1 MKLNTLLLS
10 ISCAALTLPLF
21 AQNTRMETFC
31 NPLNVDY
38 TYMIYNSDKDISY
51 RSGAD
56 PAVVEFRGEYYM
68 FVTRSHGYW
77 HSTDLQNWNFIPAPA
92 NWYPQGCNAPA
103 AHNYKDSLLYV
114 CGDPSGSMSV
124 LYTDDPKKGNWKG
137 VPAILHDL
145 QDPDLFID
153 DDGKAYMFWGSSNVF
168 PIRGIELDRN
178 HRFLPK
184 GEKKELFG
192 LDLANHGWE
201 RFGENHVSDSDLG
214 GFIEGPWMTKHNGK
228 YYLQYGSPGTEFN
241 VYGDGVYVADHPMG
255 PYTYQKHNPVSY
267 KPGGFMNG
275 AGHGSSVLGPDST
288 YWHFASM
295 SLSINVNWERR
306 LCMFPMGFDND
317 GIMFCDTR
325 FGDYPH
331 YAPAVP
337 GKKGK
342 FRGWMLLSYKKPVT
356 ASSYVKEYTPA
367 ALTDEKTKSFWLA
380 EANNDN
386 QWVMIDLQ
394 KEAEVC
400 AVQINYHDYQSNMY
414 GRYEGLYHRY
424 YVEGSSDGK
433 NWKILV
439 DRRRSYKDTP
449 NDYVE
454 LAHPAKVRYVRYRNL
469 HVPTPHLAI
478 SELRIFGKGTGKAP
492 KKVDGLKLVRQADRR
507 DVAISWKP
515 VPGAQGYNVLWGIA
529 PDKLYSS
536 WMVYD
541 ENELFMRSLTTTQ
554 DYYFCVEAFNEN
566 GVAERSEILHCK

>member
-1 MKLNTLLLS
+1 MKLKTFL
-10 ISCAALTLPLF
+10 LPLSCVVLAAPLK
-21 AQNTRMETFC
+21 AQSTRMETFC
-31 NPLNVDY
+31 NPLNIDY

-77 HSTDLQNWNFIPAPA
+77 HSTDLQNWDFIPAPS

-124 LYTDDPKKGNWKG
+124 LYTDNPKKGDWKG

-153 DDGKAYMFWGSSNVF
+153 DDGKAYMFWGSSNVY

-192 LDLANHGWE
+192 LDLEQHGWE

-214 GFIEGPWMTKHNGK
+214 GFIEGPWLTKHNGK
-228 YYLQYGSPGTEFN
+228 YYMQYASPGTEFN
-241 VYGDGVYVADHPMG
+241 VYGDGVYVADNPMG

-306 LCMFPMGFDND
+306 LCMFPMGFDKD

-337 GKKGK
+337 GKKGE

-356 ASSYVKEYTPA
+356 ASSQVEEYGPEG
-367 ALTDEKTKSFWLA
+367 LTDEQTKSFWLA
-380 EANNDN
+380 EANDDK

-414 GRYEGLYHRY
+414 GRYDGLYYRY
-424 YVEGSSDGK
+424 YVEGSLDGK
-433 NWKILV
+433 TWQVLV

-454 LAHPAKVRYVRYRNL
+454 LAHPGKVRYVRYRNV

-478 SELRIFGKGTGKAP
+478 SELRLFGKGTGKVP
-492 KKVDGLKLVRQADRR
+492 RKVEGLKLVRQTDRR

-515 VPGAQGYNVLWGIA
+515 VQGAQGYNVLWGIA

-541 ENELFMRSLTTTQ
+541 ANELFMRSLTTTQ

-566 GVAERSEILHCK
+566 GVAQRSEIIHCK

>member
-214 GFIEGPWMTKHNGK
+214 GFIEGPWMTKHNGTD
-228 YYLQYGSPGTEFN
+228 YLQYGSPGTEFN

-337 GKKGK
+337 GKKGE

-367 ALTDEKTKSFWLA
+367 ALTDEKTKFFWLA

-400 AVQINYHDYQSNMY
+400 AVQINFHDYQSNMY
-414 GRYEGLYHRY
+414 GRYEGLYNRY